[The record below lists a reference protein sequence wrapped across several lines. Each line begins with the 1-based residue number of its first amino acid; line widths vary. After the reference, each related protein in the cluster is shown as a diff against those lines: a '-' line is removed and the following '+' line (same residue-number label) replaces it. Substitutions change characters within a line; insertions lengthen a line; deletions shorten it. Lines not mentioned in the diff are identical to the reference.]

1 MRDESPNWMER
12 TGVFLVFVFLVT
24 LCGHR
29 IIDVDVWW
37 HLKAGEFIVNTLTI
51 PHLDIFSYTSADHP
65 WIDLHWLY
73 QVILY
78 FLYRWSGSN
87 GLLILKCIVI
97 LSTFVMLF
105 RMALQRAGYLV
116 ASVLLLLA
124 LLAFE
129 RYLPRPE
136 IFTELFIAMYLVIL
150 FFHKYKGTRLVY
162 LLPVM
167 QVLWVNTEGLFILGL
182 VILAAFLAGELLSW
196 KLPWPAQWKE
206 QTAITGRRWLVLFLV
221 TIGCVLAC
229 FANPYGLDG
238 VLFPFILLT
247 RLGRGSEVF
256 SGTIA
261 ELLPP
266 PFLNFSTSHVP
277 LLFYNLLIAVSVM
290 SFLLNFRRLSFS
302 RLLIY
307 GCFLFLSFL
316 ARRNIS
322 LFACVAMPLA
332 SLNLGEFCS
341 DVGPQWKSVLGN
353 WGPRIKH
360 LMSAALI
367 VTLLFLIW
375 SVITNRFS
383 IRTWPHAEFGAGFSP
398 YMYPIRAVDFIEEA
412 GISGNVF
419 NNIGIGG
426 YLCWRGYPER
436 KVFIDGRLEV
446 HERAF
451 YTEYIHVMQNP
462 DCWDELAEKY
472 NINYVVLQHSM
483 EDTQGLIGKLYR
495 DEKWRLVY
503 FDDLTVVFLRN
514 VPENKVLLDKFSLH
528 PDDAVSI
535 MNEDAENMASDNVTM
550 FRVLR
555 YERIPFESIHKG
567 TFYAIIGLY
576 HRAIAEYQQALRAN
590 INRAQIYYDMSIV
603 YTHQSRWDEAITMAY
618 KAAELRP
625 QAPDVLE
632 NVGFVL
638 YKKGRYQEAE
648 QWFLK
653 ALAANTTCE
662 KARYDLANLYMAQG
676 LWDSALIE
684 FQRMIHDG
692 VQDARAHCGLA
703 MAYVGKGLYDEALE
717 ESLIAVQT
725 NPRYAEGYDAL
736 GFVLKQLGRFE
747 ESASA
752 YQRAIELNP
761 KNVTARVNLGV
772 SYIQMS
778 RFEEAGRVWVDALAL
793 DPTNRGIRMN
803 LERLSSVQKG
813 TAQ

>member
-1 MRDESPNWMER
+1 MA
-12 TGVFLVFVFLVT
+12 FLVFVFLVS
-24 LCGHR
+24 LCCHR
-29 IIDVDVWW
+29 IVDVDIWW
-37 HLKAGEFIVNTLTI
+37 HLKAGEYIVKTLAI
-51 PHLDIFSYTSADHP
+51 PHWDIFSYTSADHP
-65 WIDLHWLY
+65 WIDLHWVY
-73 QVILY
+73 QVLLY
-78 FLYRWSGSN
+78 LVYRGGGVN
-87 GLLILKCIVI
+87 GLLVLKCLVFFAIFLI
-97 LSTFVMLF
+97 LF
-105 RMALQRAGYLV
+105 RIACRQTGCLFSSTLT
-116 ASVLLLLA
+116 LLA

-136 IFTELFIAMYLVIL
+136 IFTELFIVMYLVIL
-150 FFHKYKGTRLVY
+150 FSSFHKETRVIY
-162 LLPVM
+162 LLPVI
-167 QVLWVNTEGLFILGL
+167 QVLWVNMEGLFVLGP
-182 VILAAFLAGELLSW
+182 VILAAFLAGELVAW
-196 KLPWPAQWKE
+196 KRPWPAQWKE

-238 VLFPFILLT
+238 VLFPFTLLT

-256 SGTIA
+256 SSTIA
-261 ELLPP
+261 ELSPP

-290 SFLLNFRRLSFS
+290 SFLLNLRRLNFS

-316 ARRNIS
+316 ARRNIP

-398 YMYPIRAVDFIEEA
+398 YMYPIRAVDFIEES

-426 YLCWRGYPER
+426 YLCWRGYPGR

-451 YTEYIHVMQNP
+451 YTEYINVMQHP
-462 DCWDELAEKY
+462 DDWDELAEKY
-472 NINYVVLQHSM
+472 HVNYVVLQHSM
-483 EDTQGLIGKLYR
+483 GDTQGLIGKLYR
-495 DEKWRLVY
+495 DEKWRMIY

-514 VPENKVLLDKFSLH
+514 ALENKVILDKLTLH
-528 PDDAVSI
+528 PEDAVFVT
-535 MNEDAENMASDNVTM
+535 DDGGENAASDESTGS
-550 FRVLR
+550 FILR

-567 TFYAIIGLY
+567 TFYAVIGLY
-576 HRAIAEYQQALRAN
+576 HRAIAEYQRALRADV
-590 INRAQIYYDMSIV
+590 NRAQIYYDMSIV
-603 YTHQSRWDEAITMAY
+603 YTHQSRWDDALAMAK
-618 KAAELRP
+618 KAAELRS
-625 QAPDVLE
+625 QAPEVLE

-638 YKKGRYQEAE
+638 YKNARYQEAE
-648 QWFLK
+648 KWFLG
-653 ALAANTTCE
+653 ALTVDSTCK

-676 LWDSALIE
+676 LWDSASVE
-684 FQRMIHDG
+684 FQRMIRDG

-703 MAYVGKGLYDEALE
+703 LAYVGKGLYDKALE
-717 ESLIAVQT
+717 ESLTAVQT
-725 NPRYAEGYDAL
+725 NPKYAEGYNAL
-736 GFVLKQLGRFE
+736 GYVLRRLGRFN
-747 ESASA
+747 ESAGA
-752 YQRAIELNP
+752 YQRAIGLNP
-761 KNVTARVNLGV
+761 KDVTARVNLGV
-772 SYIQMS
+772 SYVQMG
-778 RFEEAGRVWVDALAL
+778 RLEEAGKVWVDALAL
-793 DPTNRGIRMN
+793 DPTNRGIRTN
-803 LERLSSVQKG
+803 LEKLSSMQEG
-813 TAQ
+813 TAR